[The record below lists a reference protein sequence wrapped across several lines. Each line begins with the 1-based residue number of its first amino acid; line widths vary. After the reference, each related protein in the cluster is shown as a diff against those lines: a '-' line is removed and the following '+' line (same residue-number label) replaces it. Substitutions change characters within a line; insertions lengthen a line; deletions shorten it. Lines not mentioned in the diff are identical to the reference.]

1 MGIGKLALPIL
12 GFVGKDL
19 LIAFY
24 EKERDCLIEEL
35 LSEKETY
42 KDIYKKLREEEKKN
56 VEILEE
62 LGKKEILNPQ
72 EEKEMKKIL
81 TDLYLSDQKLFN
93 AYIDFKNN
101 KITLEDY
108 EKILKATKS
117 NKNKNKIIDNKT
129 KIKELEKRAEEN
141 KKKLNYSFYKYDDHG
156 MQITIPFE
164 EAMAQGFPEEMLSK
178 QFPGFATEYEEIQK
192 SYREYIND
200 LSEIE
205 KLKKENYNLL
215 KNPILNSEKKEELQS
230 LSRSIIEQKNNKN
243 EKVSNNKKSNQLAAE
258 PIINLVAEEKY
269 KQEELKINADYNKK
283 ILEETQDFNEKM
295 KELLKSGNINEI
307 QEAKKNHEENLKMF
321 EEENKEA
328 LLKQQK
334 NKPGATKIDIE
345 NLDTKIK
352 MLKVEAEKEK
362 NINKINQIEI
372 EIKASEEAKLSN
384 VNNAGIGLKNL
395 SSMFQ
400 MLGEVTGK
408 QSIKDISNVLGTGS
422 SLFEAFKNTSIGAE
436 KLAGFF
442 GDKAIPGFEN
452 FNQ

>member
-215 KNPILNSEKKEELQS
+215 KNPILNSEKK
-230 LSRSIIEQKNNKN
+230 K
-243 EKVSNNKKSNQLAAE
+243 
-258 PIINLVAEEKY
+258 
-269 KQEELKINADYNKK
+269 
-283 ILEETQDFNEKM
+283 
-295 KELLKSGNINEI
+295 
-307 QEAKKNHEENLKMF
+307 
-321 EEENKEA
+321 
-328 LLKQQK
+328 
-334 NKPGATKIDIE
+334 
-345 NLDTKIK
+345 
-352 MLKVEAEKEK
+352 
-362 NINKINQIEI
+362 
-372 EIKASEEAKLSN
+372 
-384 VNNAGIGLKNL
+384 
-395 SSMFQ
+395 
-400 MLGEVTGK
+400 
-408 QSIKDISNVLGTGS
+408 
-422 SLFEAFKNTSIGAE
+422 
-436 KLAGFF
+436 
-442 GDKAIPGFEN
+442 N
-452 FNQ
+452 FNHYPDQ